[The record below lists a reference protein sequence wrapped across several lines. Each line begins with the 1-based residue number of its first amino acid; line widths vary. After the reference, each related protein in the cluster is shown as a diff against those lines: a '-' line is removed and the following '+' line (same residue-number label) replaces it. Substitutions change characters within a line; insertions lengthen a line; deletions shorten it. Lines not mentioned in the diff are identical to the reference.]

1 MTKRIGIAI
10 LTGLL
15 VAGCGGTKKKP
26 IKTKELTK
34 KSRKGYPDWI
44 TNPYQ
49 TKNGLDAREAICAA
63 GQSTLGLSMGNVDAA
78 RTDAEIQVKNRLAE
92 QLESEVGL
100 LQERVN
106 SVLKDMSNGR
116 EVGDL
121 SLKNIN
127 KNFQKTKLVGMR
139 YLATYM
145 HPDPINPSKIFVLG
159 CVTVDFATMAKNIR
173 EQMLTASQVQDKL
186 EFKHKEAM
194 LRFEAV
200 EKDYLRQRESDLQ
213 SKGLVPP
220 TK

>member
-1 MTKRIGIAI
+1 MMRKIGFALLASLLAI
-10 LTGLL
+10 
-15 VAGCGGTKKKP
+15 GCGGNKKQP

-34 KSRKGYPDWI
+34 KSKKGYPDWI

-49 TKNGLDAREAICAA
+49 AKNGLDAREAICAA
-63 GQSTLGLSMGNVDAA
+63 GQSNLGLQRGNVDAA

-92 QLESEVGL
+92 QLEAEVGL

-106 SVLKDMSNGR
+106 SVLRDMSTGR

-145 HPDPINPSKIFVLG
+145 HPDPINPSKLFVLG
-159 CVTVDFATMAKNIR
+159 CVTVDFATMAKDIR
-173 EQMLTASQVQDKL
+173 DQMLTATQVQD
-186 EFKHKEAM
+186 
-194 LRFEAV
+194 
-200 EKDYLRQRESDLQ
+200 Q
-213 SKGLVPP
+213 
-220 TK
+220 